1 MHSIPYGPYESYDTI
16 HLSTENILFSA
27 LVLITGMV
35 WALMLYLKYFYRRK
49 KMIEKMD
56 EIRRGPSHTLA
67 MMGLSIIMP
76 FAPGKFSMSHYFWFD
91 QLR

>member
-1 MHSIPYGPYESYDTI
+1 MLENEPKMLLSWILIPYLMARSKC
-16 HLSTENILFSA
+16 ILSA
-27 LVLITGMV
+27 LVLITGIV
-35 WALMLYLKYFYRRK
+35 WALVLYLKYFYRRK

-76 FAPGKFSMSHYFWFD
+76 FAPGKFFYVT
-91 QLR
+91 